1 LTEVLIAV
9 VATAAVILLLG
20 WALWG
25 RPAAAMRTERD
36 AARAEATE
44 LSAEI
49 SRQREERG
57 RHAVE
62 VQMLGERNAEL
73 RDAEA
78 EREQLAG
85 ELSALR
91 ATQAERDAA
100 FAAEVARTTERFEAL
115 ASKALD
121 GAQAKL
127 AEAAEGLM
135 TRQREAAGAGLE
147 ANRNQLAEL
156 IAPMGE
162 TLKKYE
168 TRLGEVE
175 AARTEAY
182 GSLKEQL
189 ANVVLGQEK
198 VSGAAAKLET
208 ALRSS
213 GKVAGRWGEE
223 QCRNVLEAAGLVEGI
238 DFEAQ
243 WSVDGED
250 GNKQRPDFRIN
261 LPGDRVL
268 VIDVKCSIDAYISA
282 AEADDIAVRQTFL
295 TAHARAVRT
304 HADGLAKKDYSRAV
318 GKAVEFVVLFVPG
331 ENFLGAALEQDR
343 NLMNDFFKRQIV
355 LAGPVNLVAVARTV
369 AALRDQAKLARDAA
383 DIAKLGR
390 ELYDSIRIMGGNFAA
405 VQKSLENTVG
415 NWNKLVSQA
424 DARVVGRARK
434 LKDMG
439 AATGLDDLAELA
451 PVAQVPMLPSS
462 IELAASAMLASSI
475 EGAASAILAGPDT
488 PRVDGAVA

>member
-1 LTEVLIAV
+1 MTEVLIA
-9 VATAAVILLLG
+9 AALAFAGALLLG
-20 WALWG
+20 WALWA
-25 RPAAAMRTERD
+25 RPLAGARAERD
-36 AARAEATE
+36 AARAEAAE
-44 LSAEI
+44 LAAEVG
-49 SRQREERG
+49 RQREERG
-57 RHAVE
+57 RHATE
-62 VQMLGERNAEL
+62 VLMLTRRNDEL

-78 EREQLAG
+78 EREALTA

-91 ATQAERDAA
+91 AQQAERDRAH
-100 FAAEVARTTERFEAL
+100 AAEVARTVETFQAL
-115 ASKALD
+115 ATKALE
-121 GAQAKL
+121 GAQARL
-127 AEAAEGLM
+127 AESAEQLM

-156 IAPMGE
+156 IAPVKD
-162 TLKKYE
+162 TLSKYE

-189 ANVVLGQEK
+189 ANVVLGQER

-238 DFEAQ
+238 DFETQ

-250 GNKQRPDFRIN
+250 GKQRPDFKIN
-261 LPGDRVL
+261 LPGGRVL
-268 VIDVKCSIDAYISA
+268 VIDVKCSIDAYVSA
-282 AEADDIAVRQTFL
+282 AEADDAPTRQTYL
-295 TAHARAVRT
+295 AAHARAVRT
-304 HADGLAKKDYSRAV
+304 HADGLAKKDYAKAV
-318 GKAVEFVVLFVPG
+318 GSAVDFVVLFVPG

-343 NLMNDFFKRQIV
+343 SLMNDFFKRHVV

-369 AALRDQAKLARDAA
+369 GALRDQARLARDAA

-390 ELYDSIRIMGGNFAA
+390 ELYDSIRIMGNNFAA
-405 VQKSLENTVG
+405 VQKGLETTVG
-415 NWNKLVSQA
+415 HWNKLVSQA
-424 DARVVGRARK
+424 DARVVTRARK
-434 LKDMG
+434 LKEMG

-451 PVAQVPMLPSS
+451 PVAQVPMLPSAS
-462 IELAASAMLASSI
+462 ELVALP
-475 EGAASAILAGPDT
+475 EPD
-488 PRVDGAVA
+488 AV

>member
-1 LTEVLIAV
+1 MTEVLIA
-9 VATAAVILLLG
+9 AALAFAGALLLG
-20 WALWG
+20 WALWA
-25 RPAAAMRTERD
+25 RPLAGTRAERD
-36 AARAEATE
+36 AARAEAAE
-44 LSAEI
+44 LAAEVG
-49 SRQREERG
+49 RQREERG
-57 RHAVE
+57 RHATE
-62 VQMLGERNAEL
+62 VLMLTRRNDEL

-78 EREQLAG
+78 EREALTA

-91 ATQAERDAA
+91 AQQAERDRAH
-100 FAAEVARTTERFEAL
+100 AAEVARTVETFQAL
-115 ASKALD
+115 ATKALE
-121 GAQAKL
+121 GAQARL
-127 AEAAEGLM
+127 AESAEQLM

-156 IAPMGE
+156 IAPVKE
-162 TLKKYE
+162 TLSKYE

-182 GSLKEQL
+182 GSLKAQL
-189 ANVVLGQEK
+189 ANVVLGQER

-238 DFEAQ
+238 DFETQ

-250 GNKQRPDFRIN
+250 GKQRPDFKIN
-261 LPGDRVL
+261 LPGGRVL
-268 VIDVKCSIDAYISA
+268 VIDVKCSIDAYVSA
-282 AEADDIAVRQTFL
+282 AEADDLAVRQTFL

-304 HADGLAKKDYSRAV
+304 HADGLAKKDYAKAV
-318 GKAVEFVVLFVPG
+318 GSAVDFVVLFVPG

-343 NLMNDFFKRQIV
+343 SLMNDFFKRHVV

-369 AALRDQAKLARDAA
+369 GALRDQARLAKDAA

-390 ELYDSIRIMGGNFAA
+390 ELYDSIRIMGNNFAA
-405 VQKSLENTVG
+405 VQKGLETTVG
-415 NWNKLVSQA
+415 HWNRLVSQA
-424 DARVVGRARK
+424 DARVVTRARK
-434 LKDMG
+434 LKEMG

-451 PVAQVPMLPSS
+451 PVAQVPMLPSAS
-462 IELAASAMLASSI
+462 ELVALPEPDAA
-475 EGAASAILAGPDT
+475 
-488 PRVDGAVA
+488 

>member
-9 VATAAVILLLG
+9 AAALIALFLG
-20 WALWG
+20 WALWA
-25 RPAAAMRTERD
+25 RPLAAIRAESDTLRGERD
-36 AARAEATE
+36 SARAEAAE
-44 LSAEI
+44 FNAEI
-49 SRQREERG
+49 ARQQGLRSG
-57 RHAVE
+57 HAVE
-62 VQMLGERNAEL
+62 VRFLTDRNTEL
-73 RDAEA
+73 RDAET
-78 EREQLAG
+78 ERERLAG
-85 ELSALR
+85 ELRALK
-91 ATQAERDAA
+91 ATQVERDAA
-100 FAAEVARTTERFEAL
+100 FAAEVQRTTERFEAL
-115 ASKALD
+115 AGKALE

-135 TRQREAAGAGLE
+135 TRHREAAGAGLE

-156 IAPMGE
+156 IGPMGE

-182 GSLKEQL
+182 GGLKAQL

-238 DFEAQ
+238 DFESQ

-250 GNKQRPDFRIN
+250 GNKQRPDFKIN
-261 LPGDRVL
+261 LPGGRVL
-268 VIDVKCSIDAYISA
+268 VIDVKCSIDAYVSA
-282 AEADDIAVRQTFL
+282 AEADDMGVRQTFL

-304 HADGLAKKDYSRAV
+304 HADGLAKKDYAKAV
-318 GKAVEFVVLFVPG
+318 GGAVDFVVLFVPG

-343 NLMNDFFKRQIV
+343 NLMNDFFKRHVV

-369 AALRDQAKLARDAA
+369 GALRDQARLARDAA

-390 ELYDSIRIMGGNFAA
+390 ELYDSIRIMGSNFAA
-405 VQKSLENTVG
+405 VQKSLESTVG

-439 AATGLDDLAELA
+439 AATGLDDLVELS
-451 PVAQVPMLPSS
+451 PVAQVPMLPTS
-462 IELAASAMLASSI
+462 IELAASLLP
-475 EGAASAILAGPDT
+475 GPGPDDASA
-488 PRVDGAVA
+488 

>member
-1 LTEVLIAV
+1 MAAIAGLV
-9 VATAAVILLLG
+9 VALVLG
-20 WALWG
+20 WALWA
-25 RPAAAMRTERD
+25 RPLAATRADGAR
-36 AARAEATE
+36 ARAEATE
-44 LSAEI
+44 LAAEV
-49 SRQREERG
+49 SRQQQARAG
-57 RHAVE
+57 HAVE
-62 VQMLGERNAEL
+62 VKMLAERNAEL
-73 RDAEA
+73 REA
-78 EREQLAG
+78 EMQREALAG
-85 ELSALR
+85 ELQALK

-100 FAAEVARTTERFEAL
+100 HAGEVARTAERFAAL
-115 ASKALD
+115 AGAALE

-127 AEAAEGLM
+127 AESAEALM

-156 IAPMGE
+156 IAPVKD
-162 TLKKYE
+162 TLVKYE

-189 ANVVLGQEK
+189 ANVVMGQEK

-238 DFEAQ
+238 DFETQ

-250 GNKQRPDFRIN
+250 GNKQRPDFKIN
-261 LPGDRVL
+261 LPGGRVL

-282 AEADDIAVRQTFL
+282 AEAEDAATRQTFL
-295 TAHARAVRT
+295 IAHARAVKA
-304 HADGLAKKDYSRAV
+304 HAEGLAKKDYAKAV
-318 GKAVEFVVLFVPG
+318 GSAVEFVVLFVPG

-343 NLMNDFFKRQIV
+343 NLMNDYFKKQVV

-369 AALRDQAKLARDAA
+369 GALRDQARLAKEAGE
-383 DIAKLGR
+383 IAKLGR
-390 ELYDSIRIMGGNFAA
+390 DLYDSIRIMGGNFNK
-405 VQKSLENTVG
+405 VQKALESAVG
-415 NWNKLVSQA
+415 NWNTLVGQVDS
-424 DARVVGRARK
+424 RVVGRARK

-439 AATGLDDLAELA
+439 AATGLDDLVELA
-451 PVAQVPMLPSS
+451 PVVQVPMLPNTA
-462 IELAASAMLASSI
+462 EMAVAMLPGV
-475 EGAASAILAGPDT
+475 EDAAE
-488 PRVDGAVA
+488 